1 MSAKVSFKPAGYYSV
16 TPHLVV
22 SDAKKA
28 AEFYK
33 KAFGA
38 VTGPFATGPDGKVMH
53 TEVKIGD
60 STVMLND
67 ELPEW
72 HVLSPTS
79 TKADTCVTLHVYVE
93 DADKTYAAA
102 VAAGATPTMPLE
114 DQFWGDRYG
123 KVKDP
128 FGHTWA
134 IATHI
139 KDMTHDEMMAAQ
151 KEAMAKMADKM
162 AHAK

>member
-1 MSAKVSFKPAGYYSV
+1 MSAQVSFKPAGYYSV

-22 SDAKKA
+22 SDSKAA

-38 VTGPFATGPDGKVMH
+38 ETRPFATGPDGKVMH

-67 ELPEW
+67 EFPDW
-72 HVLSPTS
+72 HVLAPTS
-79 TKADTCVTLHVYVE
+79 TKADTSTTLHLYVE
-93 DADKTYAAA
+93 DADKTYATA

-114 DQFWGDRYG
+114 NQFWGDRYG

-151 KEAMAKMADKM
+151 KEAMEKMADKM
-162 AHAK
+162 ATTK

>member
-1 MSAKVSFKPAGYYSV
+1 MSPKVSYKPAGYYNV

-22 SDAKKA
+22 SDSRKA
-28 AEFYK
+28 AEFYQ

-38 VTGPFATGPDGKVMH
+38 ETRPFATSPDGKVMH

-67 ELPEW
+67 EFPDW

-79 TKADTCVTLHVYVE
+79 TKADTSVTLHLYVE

-139 KDMTHDEMMAAQ
+139 KDQTPEEMKAAMDASMAS
-151 KEAMAKMADKM
+151 MASK
-162 AHAK
+162 H

>member
-1 MSAKVSFKPAGYYSV
+1 
-16 TPHLVV
+16 
-22 SDAKKA
+22 
-28 AEFYK
+28 
-33 KAFGA
+33 
-38 VTGPFATGPDGKVMH
+38 MH

-67 ELPEW
+67 EFPDW

-79 TKADTCVTLHVYVE
+79 TKCDTSTTLHLYVE
-93 DADKTYAAA
+93 DADKTYATA
-102 VAAGATPTMPLE
+102 VAAGATPIMPLE

-162 AHAK
+162 ATAK

>member
-1 MSAKVSFKPAGYYSV
+1 MSAQVSFKPAQYHTV

-22 SDAKKA
+22 SDSRKA

-38 VTGPFATGPDGKVMH
+38 ETRPFATGPDGKVMH

-60 STVMLND
+60 STVMMND
-67 ELPEW
+67 EFPDW
-72 HVLSPTS
+72 GVLAPTS
-79 TKADTCVTLHVYVE
+79 SKADTSVTLHLYVE
-93 DADKTYAAA
+93 NADKTYADA
-102 VAAGATPTMPLE
+102 VAAGAIPSMPLE

-134 IATHI
+134 IAQHI

-151 KEAMAKMADKM
+151 KEAMDKM
-162 AHAK
+162 THEMAAKK

>member
-1 MSAKVSFKPAGYYSV
+1 MSSKVSPIPNGYHTI
-16 TPHLVV
+16 TPHIIVN
-22 SDAKKA
+22 DTKKA

-33 KAFGA
+33 NAFGA
-38 VTGPFATGPDGKVMH
+38 AIRGIATGPDGKVMH
-53 TEVKIGD
+53 AEVKIGD
-60 STVMLND
+60 SVLMLND
-67 ELPEW
+67 EFPEW

-79 TKADTCVTLHVYVE
+79 TKADTAVTLHLYVE
-93 DADKTYAAA
+93 DADKVYAAA

-123 KVKDP
+123 KVRDP

-139 KDMTHDEMMAAQ
+139 KDQSPEEMKVAMD
-151 KEAMAKMADKM
+151 EAMAKMGQ
-162 AHAK
+162 HA